1 MRRLAIAFGT
11 MMLSAAPAAA
21 QQTYNLTLAGASP
34 GGFWALIHAGVN
46 KAFAEQFPG
55 SVITYRTTGGGFAN
69 IPLVSQKR
77 VDLGLAHDG
86 EIKAA
91 LDGTEPYKQPIG
103 NLRAIA
109 VVYDNVP
116 ACQMFVTKSFVEK
129 HGLTTF
135 ADIAAKKPPL
145 RVAVNRRGNVVHNAC
160 AEMFREIGVKFE
172 DIKAWGGGVE
182 YAGSSEAFDLL
193 GDGRVDLVAGG
204 DGAAPGRRVLEV
216 SRTLELVLLPA
227 GKDIVERVGKR
238 LGMRAAAIKG
248 GTYAFQ
254 PNDVYT
260 VWLGAAIVVN
270 ESMSDKIAYDL
281 AKAMVEKIEAFKS
294 VHRAF
299 QGYTPKTISGD
310 FLVPYHPGAE
320 RYFKEVGLR

>member
-1 MRRLAIAFGT
+1 MRRLAIVLGA
-11 MMLSAAPAAA
+11 MMLAAAPATA
-21 QQTYNLTLAGASP
+21 QQSYNLTLAGASP

-46 KAFAEQFPG
+46 KAFAAQFPG

-69 IPLVSQKR
+69 IPMVSQQR

-91 LDGTEPYKQPIG
+91 LDGTDPYKQPIK

-116 ACQMFVTKSFVEK
+116 ACQLFLTKAFAEK
-129 HGLTTF
+129 HGIATF
-135 ADIAAKKPPL
+135 ADFAAKKPPL

-160 AEMFREIGVKFE
+160 AVMFQEIGVKFE
-172 DIKAWGGGVE
+172 DIKAWGGNVE

-193 GDGRVDLVAGG
+193 GDGRVDMVAGG
-204 DGAAPGRRVLEV
+204 DGAAPGRRVLQV
-216 SRTLELVLLPA
+216 SRTLALVLLPA
-227 GKDIVERVGKR
+227 GKDIVERAGKR

-254 PNDVYT
+254 PNDVWS

-270 ESMSDKIAYDL
+270 EGTSDKVAYDL

-299 QGYTPKTISGD
+299 TGYTPKTISGD

-320 RYFKEVGLR
+320 RYFKEAGLR